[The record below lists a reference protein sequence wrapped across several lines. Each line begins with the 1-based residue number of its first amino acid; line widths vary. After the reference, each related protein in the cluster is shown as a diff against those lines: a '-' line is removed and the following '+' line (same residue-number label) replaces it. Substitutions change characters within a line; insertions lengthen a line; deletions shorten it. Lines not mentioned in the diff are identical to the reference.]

1 MRVVKEIQAHMR
13 VRSSGDRH
21 EVRQSY
27 IPIFWEQLVK
37 RLEVEGK
44 EAVQEV
50 IDLMDS
56 YYLTKDDFDGIM
68 ELGVGY
74 MDQEKL
80 KIDKQAK
87 STFTRL

>member
-1 MRVVKEIQAHMR
+1 
-13 VRSSGDRH
+13 
-21 EVRQSY
+21 
-27 IPIFWEQLVK
+27 
-37 RLEVEGK
+37 
-44 EAVQEV
+44 
-50 IDLMDS
+50 MDS